1 MYYIY
6 GKISKIIY
14 FSTANFNL
22 AKIAYK
28 NYLKHY
34 KHDELVIFNKEWN
47 EVTQCPFY

>member
-6 GKISKIIY
+6 GKISKFIY
-14 FSTANFNL
+14 FSTANFKL

-34 KHDELVIFNKEWN
+34 KRDELIILNEEWG
-47 EVTQCPFY
+47 EVTKCPCS